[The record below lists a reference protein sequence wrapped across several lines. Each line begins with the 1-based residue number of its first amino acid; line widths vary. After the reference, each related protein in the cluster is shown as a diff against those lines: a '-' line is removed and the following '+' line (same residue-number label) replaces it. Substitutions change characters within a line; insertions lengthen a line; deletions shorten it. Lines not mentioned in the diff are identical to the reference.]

1 MAKWKNRLRVALK
14 FVPDEIEKDFNNS
27 PLAEIRQELES
38 IDI

>member
-1 MAKWKNRLRVALK
+1 MAKWKIRLQVILE

-27 PLAEIRQELES
+27 LLVEIRQELES